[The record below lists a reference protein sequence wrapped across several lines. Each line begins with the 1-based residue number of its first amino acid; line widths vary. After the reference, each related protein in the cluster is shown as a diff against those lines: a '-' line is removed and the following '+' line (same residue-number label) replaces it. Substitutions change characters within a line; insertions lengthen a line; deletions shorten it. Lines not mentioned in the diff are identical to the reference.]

1 MDAHLYFAYGSNMH
15 AQQMRGRCADATPV
29 EKAVLLGWQ
38 VRIGVEGVATIVE
51 APSEQS
57 WGVLWSVSDAD
68 ILALDRYEGVA
79 SGYYRRVVLTVEGP
93 DGLVQAFVYIQE
105 WTGDGPGRPGYLD
118 TILLGARHFDLPES
132 HVDHLASL
140 GRREGIG

>member
-1 MDAHLYFAYGSNMH
+1 MH
-15 AQQMRGRCADATPV
+15 DQQMRGRCPEATPV
-29 EKAVLLGWQ
+29 GKAVLVGWQ

-51 APSEQS
+51 APSERS

-79 SGYYRRVVLTVEGP
+79 SGYYRRVVFTAEGP
-93 DGLVQAFVYIQE
+93 DGPVQALVYIQG

-118 TILLGARHFDLPES
+118 TVLLGARHFDLPES
-132 HVDHLASL
+132 HVGHLESL
-140 GRREGIG
+140 GRRHAVG